1 MSAQGTPLLRYD
13 VTTNDWVLFA
23 PTRATRPHPRPTEP
37 RSAPPGPC
45 PFCPGNERLT
55 APEIDRIPDP
65 AGRGWS
71 VRVLANKYPALART
85 VRPDQRELG
94 PMFREMGGYGV
105 HEVVVESPEHSR
117 SFAAQPLDQ
126 AERVIRMLHARF
138 VALMGD
144 PALRAIVVFKNHGER
159 AGTSQPHPHW
169 QIIATPVVP
178 RELRLKHEIAAHYFD
193 QTSRCLYCVTLEE
206 ELRAGTRVLATNE
219 HYVAVLP
226 FASHVPY
233 QLRIQPR
240 EHRSSS
246 GSSRRSTCGR
256 SPSSCKTC
264 SRVSTPR
271 SEIPTSTSPSGRRR
285 SETRGSATSRGTS
298 TSCRASPRLP
308 GSSSGAGCRSTPCF
322 PRTPPKRSGASPHAA
337 GLRSALLHEPSR
349 IGGAGLRRDAVILV
363 RDRRELHLDGPQS
376 VGSRAQCTTARSP
389 TRTP

>member
-1 MSAQGTPLLRYD
+1 MSAPATPLLRYD
-13 VTTNDWVLFA
+13 VTTHDWVLFA
-23 PTRATRPHPRPTEP
+23 PARATRPHPRPTEP
-37 RSAPPGPC
+37 RSAPQGPC

-71 VRVLANKYPALART
+71 VRVLANKYPALARS
-85 VRPDQRELG
+85 VPPDQRELG
-94 PMFREMGGYGV
+94 PMFREMGGHGV

-117 SFAAQPLDQ
+117 TFAAQPLDQ

-206 ELRAGTRVLATNE
+206 ELRAGTRVLAANE

-233 QLRIQPR
+233 QLRIHPR
-240 EHRSSS
+240 EHRSSF
-246 GSSRRSTCGR
+246 GMVPAEHLRSLAELSQDVLARLDAALGAPDFNLTIGTAPLGDEGKR
-256 SPSSCKTC
+256 YFAWHVDVLP
-264 SRVSTPR
+264 RLSTPAGF
-271 SEIPTSTSPSGRRR
+271 ELGSGM
-285 SETRGSATSRGTS
+285 SIN
-298 TSCRASPRLP
+298 PVLP
-308 GSSSGAGCRSTPCF
+308 ED
-322 PRTPPKRSGASPHAA
+322 AA
-337 GLRSALLHEPSR
+337 EA
-349 IGGAGLRRDAVILV
+349 LRRVA
-363 RDRRELHLDGPQS
+363 
-376 VGSRAQCTTARSP
+376 
-389 TRTP
+389 